1 MKNNYVTE
9 GRVNQKLE
17 TRNKI
22 LASARYFIE
31 QGTDFTLETI
41 AKKAGISRATVYRY
55 YSDVEILSSEAVLDI
70 QTKTPKAIL
79 EHTKENDLATQIKAI
94 QDYYNT
100 LALDNEEAFRTYVSI
115 AMTNNDSKIKRGARR
130 KKTLQLALE
139 RADIPETEKNN
150 LINFLTVIMGI
161 EPIVVTKDVCNLNN
175 SESKEVLSWGLE
187 MILKGLS
194 VTSK

>member
-79 EHTKENDLATQIKAI
+79 EHTKENDLATQIKGI

>member
-1 MKNNYVTE
+1 MKNSYVTE

-31 QGTDFTLETI
+31 KGTDFTLETI

-55 YSDVEILSSEAVLDI
+55 YSSVEILSSEAVLDI
-70 QTKTPKAIL
+70 QTKSPKAIL
-79 EHTKENDLATQIKAI
+79 EDSKESDMPTVVKAI
-94 QDYYNT
+94 QQYYNV
-100 LALDNEEAFRTYVSI
+100 LALNNEEAFRTYVSI
-115 AMTNNDSKIKRGARR
+115 AMTNNDSTIKRGARR

-139 RADIPETEKNN
+139 RADIPVKEKNN

-161 EPIVVTKDVCNLNN
+161 EPIVVTKDVCGLNN
-175 SESKEVLSWGLE
+175 QESKEVLSWGLE
-187 MILKGLS
+187 MILRGLS

>member
-1 MKNNYVTE
+1 MP
-9 GRVNQKLE
+9 
-17 TRNKI
+17 
-22 LASARYFIE
+22 
-31 QGTDFTLETI
+31 
-41 AKKAGISRATVYRY
+41 TV
-55 YSDVEILSSEAVLDI
+55 V
-70 QTKTPKAIL
+70 
-79 EHTKENDLATQIKAI
+79 KAI
-94 QDYYNT
+94 QQYYNV
-100 LALDNEEAFRTYVSI
+100 LALNNEEAFRTYVSI

>member
-1 MKNNYVTE
+1 MKNSYVTE

-31 QGTDFTLETI
+31 KGTDFTLETI

-55 YSDVEILSSEAVLDI
+55 YSSVEILSSEAVLDI
-70 QTKTPKAIL
+70 QTKSPKAIL
-79 EHTKENDLATQIKAI
+79 EDIKESDMPTVVKAI
-94 QDYYNT
+94 QQYYNV
-100 LALDNEEAFRTYVSI
+100 LALNNEEAFRTYVSI
-115 AMTNNDSKIKRGARR
+115 AMTNNDSTIKRGARR

-139 RADIPETEKNN
+139 RADIPVKEKNN

-161 EPIVVTKDVCNLNN
+161 EPIVVTKDVCGLNN
-175 SESKEVLSWGLE
+175 QESKEVLSWGLE
-187 MILKGLS
+187 MILRGLS